1 MKLEQTYQQAHAYLA
16 SQGFACSVDTHT
28 EEVLLTVW
36 NAALEDT
43 IIVAISTADARMYA
57 RLYRE
62 QQEQA

>member
-1 MKLEQTYQQAHAYLA
+1 MKLAQTYQQAHAYLA
-16 SQGFACSVDTHT
+16 SQGFACSVDNHT

-43 IIVAISTADARMYA
+43 IIVAISQADMRMYA